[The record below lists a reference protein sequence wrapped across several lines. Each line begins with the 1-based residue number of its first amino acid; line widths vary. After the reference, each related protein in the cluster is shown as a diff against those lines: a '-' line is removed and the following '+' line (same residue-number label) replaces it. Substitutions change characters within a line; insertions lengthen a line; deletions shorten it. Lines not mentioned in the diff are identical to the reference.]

1 MRFCDLIIKKRNGL
15 KLSEKEI
22 DYVIKA
28 FDEGEIPDYQMSAM
42 LMAIYFQRM
51 DINEIKYLTMA
62 MVNSGKIIDL
72 SSIPGIKVDKHS
84 TGGVGDTTTLALA
97 PMVAAAGVP
106 VAKMSGRGLGHT
118 GGTIDKL
125 ESIEGFK
132 TELSLNKFIDIVKKV
147 GASIISPTSD
157 LAPAD
162 KKLYALRDVTGTI
175 DSIPLIVSSIMSKK
189 LAAGAD
195 AIVLDVTTGSGAFM
209 QEYKDALKL
218 GKIMVDIGLELGK
231 ETVAVISNMD
241 EPLGF
246 AIGNSLEVK
255 EAIEILKNK
264 GPEDLR
270 DLCLALGAHMLKLG
284 GAVKSYKE
292 GKNRL
297 EKILQEGTAFNKF
310 KEMITAQGGNLEV
323 IDRPE
328 LLPLAKHCTKIK
340 ADISG
345 YIQKIDS
352 RLLGESAM
360 LLGAGRE
367 KKESEIDLSVGI
379 ILKKKVGSKVN
390 INEDLAE
397 VHYNDSEKL
406 KEAKNKLFS
415 SFVIGDK
422 KPKKLPLI
430 LATISKDGV
439 KEWGIADSV

>member
-15 KLSEKEI
+15 KLNQKEI
-22 DYVIKA
+22 DYAIKE
-28 FDEGEIPDYQMSAM
+28 FDEGIIPDYQMSAM
-42 LMAIYFQRM
+42 LMAIYFQGM

-62 MVNSGKIIDL
+62 MVNSGKTIDL

-132 TELSLNKFIDIVKKV
+132 TELSLSKFIDIVKKV
-147 GASIISPTSD
+147 GGSIISPTSD

-209 QEYKDALKL
+209 REYKDALKL

-231 ETVAVISNMD
+231 ETVAVVSNMD

-246 AIGNSLEVK
+246 AIGNSLEIK
-255 EAIEILKNK
+255 EAIEVLKNR

-270 DLCLALGAHMLKLG
+270 DLCLVLGAHMLKLG
-284 GAVKSYKE
+284 GATRNHEE
-292 GKNRL
+292 GKKRL
-297 EKILQEGTAFNKF
+297 EKILKEGTAFDKF
-310 KEMITAQGGNLEV
+310 KEMVTAQGGNPEI
-323 IDRPE
+323 IDNPE

-340 ADISG
+340 ADLSG

-352 RLLGESAM
+352 RLIGESAM

-379 ILKKKVGSKVN
+379 ILKKKVGNKVN
-390 INEDLAE
+390 NNEDLAE
-397 VHYNDSEKL
+397 VYYNDSEKL
-406 KEAKNKLFS
+406 KEAKGKLLS
-415 SFVIGDK
+415 SFVIGKK
-422 KPKKLPLI
+422 KPQKLPLI
-430 LATISKDGV
+430 LATINKDGV
-439 KEWGIADSV
+439 KEFI

>member
-1 MRFCDLIIKKRNGL
+1 LRFCDLIIKKRNGL
-15 KLSEKEI
+15 KLNQKEI
-22 DYVIKA
+22 DYTIKE
-28 FDEGEIPDYQMSAM
+28 FDEGSIPDYQMSAM
-42 LMAIYFQRM
+42 LMAIYFQGM

-62 MVNSGKIIDL
+62 MVNSGKTIDL

-132 TELSLNKFIDIVKKV
+132 TELSLSKFIDIVKKV
-147 GASIISPTSD
+147 GGSIISPTSD

-209 QEYKDALKL
+209 REYKDALKL

-231 ETVAVISNMD
+231 ETVAVVSNMD

-246 AIGNSLEVK
+246 AIGNSLEIK
-255 EAIEILKNK
+255 EAIEVLKNR

-270 DLCLALGAHMLKLG
+270 DLCLVLGAHMLKLG
-284 GAVKSYKE
+284 GATRNYEE
-292 GKNRL
+292 GKKRL
-297 EKILQEGTAFNKF
+297 EKILKEGTAFDKF
-310 KEMITAQGGNLEV
+310 KEMVTAQGGNPE
-323 IDRPE
+323 IINNPE

-340 ADISG
+340 ADLSG

-352 RLLGESAM
+352 RLIGESAM

-379 ILKKKVGSKVN
+379 ILKKKVGNKVN
-390 INEDLAE
+390 NNEDLAE
-397 VHYNDSEKL
+397 VYYNESEKL
-406 KEAKNKLFS
+406 KEVKGKLLS
-415 SFVIGDK
+415 SFVIGKK
-422 KPKKLPLI
+422 KPQKLPLI
-430 LATISKDGV
+430 LATINKDGV
-439 KEWGIADSV
+439 KEFI

>member
-15 KLSEKEI
+15 KLNQKEI
-22 DYVIKA
+22 DYAIKE
-28 FDEGEIPDYQMSAM
+28 FDEGSIPDYQMSAM
-42 LMAIYFQRM
+42 LMAIYFQGM

-62 MVNSGKIIDL
+62 MVNSGKTIDL

-125 ESIEGFK
+125 ESIKGFK
-132 TELSLNKFIDIVKKV
+132 TELSLSKFIDIVKKV
-147 GASIISPTSD
+147 GGSIISPTSD

-209 QEYKDALKL
+209 REYKDALKL

-231 ETVAVISNMD
+231 ETVAVVSNMD

-246 AIGNSLEVK
+246 AIGNSLEIK
-255 EAIEILKNK
+255 EAIEVLKNR

-270 DLCLALGAHMLKLG
+270 DLCLVLGAHMLKLG
-284 GAVKSYKE
+284 GATRNHEE
-292 GKNRL
+292 GKKRL
-297 EKILQEGTAFNKF
+297 EKILKEGTAFDKF
-310 KEMITAQGGNLEV
+310 KEMVTAQGGNPEI
-323 IDRPE
+323 IDNPE

-340 ADISG
+340 ADLSG

-352 RLLGESAM
+352 RLIGESAM

-379 ILKKKVGSKVN
+379 ILKKKVGNKVN
-390 INEDLAE
+390 NNEDLAE
-397 VHYNDSEKL
+397 VYYNDSEKL
-406 KEAKNKLFS
+406 KE
-415 SFVIGDK
+415 
-422 KPKKLPLI
+422 
-430 LATISKDGV
+430 
-439 KEWGIADSV
+439 

>member
-15 KLSEKEI
+15 KLNQKEI
-22 DYVIKA
+22 DYAIKE
-28 FDEGEIPDYQMSAM
+28 FDEGSIPDYQMSAM
-42 LMAIYFQRM
+42 LMAIYFQGM

-62 MVNSGKIIDL
+62 MVNSGKTIDL

-132 TELSLNKFIDIVKKV
+132 TELSLSKFIDIVKKV
-147 GASIISPTSD
+147 GGSIISPTSD

-209 QEYKDALKL
+209 REYKDALKL

-231 ETVAVISNMD
+231 ETVAVVSNMD

-246 AIGNSLEVK
+246 AIGNSLEIK
-255 EAIEILKNK
+255 EAIEVLKNR

-270 DLCLALGAHMLKLG
+270 DLCLVLGAHML
-284 GAVKSYKE
+284 SWY
-292 GKNRL
+292 
-297 EKILQEGTAFNKF
+297 FF
-310 KEMITAQGGNLEV
+310 
-323 IDRPE
+323 
-328 LLPLAKHCTKIK
+328 
-340 ADISG
+340 
-345 YIQKIDS
+345 
-352 RLLGESAM
+352 
-360 LLGAGRE
+360 
-367 KKESEIDLSVGI
+367 
-379 ILKKKVGSKVN
+379 GSN
-390 INEDLAE
+390 
-397 VHYNDSEKL
+397 
-406 KEAKNKLFS
+406 F
-415 SFVIGDK
+415 
-422 KPKKLPLI
+422 
-430 LATISKDGV
+430 
-439 KEWGIADSV
+439 